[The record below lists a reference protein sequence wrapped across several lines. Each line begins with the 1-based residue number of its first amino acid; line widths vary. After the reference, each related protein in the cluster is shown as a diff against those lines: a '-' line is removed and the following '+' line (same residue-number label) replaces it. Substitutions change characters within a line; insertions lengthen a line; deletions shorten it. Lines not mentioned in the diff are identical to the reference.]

1 MSFGQ
6 HDAVLHKT
14 SIRLANRNTLFIEGS
29 STETREIVPQTRGVS
44 VSSDLAAWA

>member
-14 SIRLANRNTLFIEGS
+14 SIRLANRNIMFIGGA
-29 STETREIVPQTRGVS
+29 STETRGFRRKDAGF
-44 VSSDLAAWA
+44 W

>member
-14 SIRLANRNTLFIEGS
+14 SIRLANRNIMFIRGS
-29 STETREIVPQTRGVS
+29 STEMGGFSRKKRGVP
-44 VSSDLAAWA
+44 VSPTWRHSD